1 MKSIITGIVL
11 ISLLGGAFA
20 QPVPG
25 DVFREYAWAMP
36 GNGQSES
43 FLRVC
48 GDGDYHE
55 PTSDEWNFFPEGFV
69 DKGWLTLPQELDLE
83 DAIRAEVV
91 VERMLCHDGTTG
103 LAVKFN
109 EGNWYNL
116 PDADS
121 IPQPQSEYLYH
132 YYPIVQIPLSELKSG
147 PDSNHFRFTLN
158 PGQRFGMPQNMVYGM
173 VLRIY
178 YKDSKPHCKAEI
190 SSISR
195 GDKLGAETI
204 LKVKARGKFSKVD
217 YLGLMDNLNYEGDGV
232 YYQWHYNY
240 HRGEL
245 VNHIGSTETGDFTWN
260 TEWIPDQT
268 KPMQIAARVRDES
281 GIIYMTQAIEDLRF
295 ERDFQVELCK
305 PYNIPRRW
313 ATRESEFVAGFD
325 VKGDLSKAESF
336 LVSAVTWSPGYLN
349 GVYINDFLIMDR
361 EACKYCYHI
370 IRREYN
376 ETAFLSTMNS
386 VKTGKTPLYNG
397 KMVHG
402 TEIQYPGFMVLVRY
416 KAE

>member
-1 MKSIITGIVL
+1 MKSIFTVIF
-11 ISLLGGAFA
+11 LLNFAALAFA
-20 QPVPG
+20 QPGPG
-25 DVFREYAWAMP
+25 DVFKEYAWATP

-48 GDGDYHE
+48 GDGDYSE

-69 DKGWLTLPQELDLE
+69 DNGWLSLNEELDMK
-83 DAIRAEVV
+83 DAIRAEVL

-109 EGNWYNL
+109 EGEWHAF

-121 IPQPQSEYLYH
+121 IPQPQREYLYH
-132 YYPIVQIPLSELKSG
+132 YYPIVQIPLSELNSAQV
-147 PDSNHFRFTLN
+147 NNRFRFTLN

-178 YKDSKPHCKAEI
+178 YKNTKPHCEAEI
-190 SSISR
+190 AGINHGDGLGEEVELNVKSR
-195 GDKLGAETI
+195 SE
-204 LKVKARGKFSKVD
+204 FSRVD
-217 YLGLMDNLNYEGDGV
+217 YIGLMDNLNYEGDGV

-245 VNHIGSTETGDFTWN
+245 VNHIGSSSTGEFKWDTK
-260 TEWIPDQT
+260 WIPDQ
-268 KPMQIAARVRDES
+268 PRAMHIAARVTDEN
-281 GIIYMTQAIEDLRF
+281 GVIYMTPAVNDLHF
-295 ERDFQVELCK
+295 ERDFKVELCK

-325 VKGDLSKAESF
+325 VKGDLSRAESF

-349 GVYINDFLIMDR
+349 GVYLNDFLILDR
-361 EACKYCYHI
+361 ESCKYCYHI
-370 IRREYN
+370 IRIESD
-376 ETAFLSTMNS
+376 ETAFLSGMNS
-386 VKTGKTPLYNG
+386 LKTGKTPYYHG